1 MQSLSMQTIT
11 VKFKDGTTQDVDVEG
26 IDTVTFHVDRPETP
40 TFVDFSNEAKVVEG
54 SVAVTETFVQ
64 PVAKEELTEPVEGIK
79 TEITEPAKEEVKD
92 ECEHCTDC
100 GCYNI
105 ECECHNV
112 VSDVE
117 VNTAV
122 EDDKT
127 EEVVEDTPVA
137 ESPSIAEEPAKE
149 TVLEHIVSTV
159 TQAEVKSEEVTE
171 PAKEVAEEEITEPVE
186 KKEEP
191 STEFTLV

>member
-1 MQSLSMQTIT
+1 MQTIT

-26 IDTVTFHVDRPETP
+26 IDTVTFHVDRPENP
-40 TFVDFSNEAKVVEG
+40 TFVDFTNEAKVVEG

-64 PVAKEELTEPVEGIK
+64 PVAKEEPTEPVE
-79 TEITEPAKEEVKD
+79 EISNEIIEPAKEEVKEEVKED
-92 ECEHCTDC
+92 CEHCTDC
-100 GCYNI
+100 
-105 ECECHNV
+105 ECHNI

-159 TQAEVKSEEVTE
+159 TQAEVKSEEVIE
-171 PAKEVAEEEITEPVE
+171 PAKEVAEEVTEPVE